1 MRVPLIEDAR
11 VPEGA
16 PIDVDF
22 FGRPVTLLRRDGR
35 VRAFMNVCM
44 HLGGPLQ
51 LAPDGNTFECQW
63 HQACFD
69 ARSGNATR
77 GPARPDARL
86 LQLPIK
92 IQDGWVTYVYGEPE
106 TSTRA
111 A

>member
-16 PIDVDF
+16 PIDVEF

-35 VRAFMNVCM
+35 VRAFMNVCT

-51 LAPDGNTFECQW
+51 LAADGNTFQCQW

-69 ARSGNATR
+69 AQSGKALR
-77 GPARPDARL
+77 GPAAPDSRL
-86 LQLPIK
+86 MRLPIK
-92 IQDGWVTYVYGEPE
+92 VEDGWVTYVYGE
-106 TSTRA
+106 SDLGA
-111 A
+111 AS